1 MFGSSS
7 FEIFLRL
14 IILFGLLSLALAVF
28 LALLSAMLRMPER
41 SLARQLK
48 LLFGGRAM
56 DTAASR
62 LLTGLAEHPLAGG
75 MGLQS
80 PDLAVRPPLDRSF
93 VIALLDTIRE
103 KQSGGTSISGDGLLG
118 EAASIV
124 AAMEPGP
131 TKRAL
136 TLLIGEPPEAGL
148 PRRLRGDQ
156 VADALE
162 GWVEGAVTRASADH
176 HRRLGIL
183 SAVLG
188 AALAA
193 AVDLDSVRLLAE
205 FGTTGAE
212 VATETAAIGWHG
224 SGAARFADPVAGF
237 QTILGWLI
245 SGLII
250 SFGSLLWLALRARI
264 ARDDATAWAALRR
277 DVRG

>member
-1 MFGSSS
+1 MFGSSA

-41 SLARQLK
+41 SLARQLR
-48 LLFGGRAM
+48 LLFGGGAP
-56 DTAASR
+56 DTVASR

-80 PDLAVRPPLDRSF
+80 PDLAVRPPLGRSF
-93 VIALLDTIRE
+93 VIAFLDTIRE
-103 KQSGGTSISGDGLLG
+103 KQSGGTPISGDDLLG

-124 AAMEPGP
+124 GAMEPGP
-131 TKRAL
+131 PKRAL
-136 TLLIGEPPEAGL
+136 MLLIGEPPETGL

-162 GWVEGAVTRASADH
+162 GWVEGAVGRATFDH
-176 HRRLGIL
+176 RRRLGIL
-183 SAVLG
+183 SAILG

-205 FGTTGAE
+205 FGTTGAD
-212 VATETAAIGWHG
+212 AAAETAAIGWHG

-237 QTILGWLI
+237 QTVLGWLI
-245 SGLII
+245 SGLVL
-250 SFGSLLWLALRARI
+250 SFGALLWLALRARI
-264 ARDDATAWAALRR
+264 AGDDAAAWTALRR
-277 DVRG
+277 DDRG